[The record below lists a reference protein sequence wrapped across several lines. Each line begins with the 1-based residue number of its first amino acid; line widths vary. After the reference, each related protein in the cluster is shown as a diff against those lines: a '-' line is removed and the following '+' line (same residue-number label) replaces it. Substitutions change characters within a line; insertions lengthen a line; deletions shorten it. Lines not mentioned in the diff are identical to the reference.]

1 MNIYEKSL
9 QEHAS
14 HKGKVAIKSKVTIR
28 NKEEL
33 SIYYSPGVAAPCSE
47 INKDS
52 SLVYR
57 YTSKQNTIGVIS
69 DGSAVLGLGNIGPLA
84 AIPVMEGKAILFKN
98 FANIDAIP
106 ICLDTQNTE
115 EIIRT
120 CKIIAPTLGGINLED
135 ISAPRCI
142 EIERRLID
150 ELDIPVMHDDQ
161 HGTAIVVTAALI
173 NACKLAN
180 KEIKNLSVSLSG
192 TGAAGSAIAS
202 SLKRL
207 GVNHIYAYNIKG
219 ALSYAKYDSYDAVE
233 KELLDHNIIDSYDQ
247 LDNDSLGGII
257 ARTDVFIGVSV
268 ANIVTPSMI
277 SSMNPNPIVFALANP
292 TPEIMPELAKEAG
305 AFIVGTGRS
314 DYPNQINNLLAFPG
328 IFRGALDAKAT
339 KITAEMKLSASYAI
353 ASIIKENELTVDYI
367 IPSPFDK
374 RVVKVVSTAVKK
386 QAIKQGLI
394 RK

>member
-9 QEHAS
+9 QEHAL
-14 HKGKVAIKSKVTIR
+14 HKGKVAIKSKVNVR

-33 SIYYSPGVAAPCSE
+33 SVYYSPGVAAPCSE

-98 FANIDAIP
+98 FADIDAIP
-106 ICLDTQNTE
+106 ICLDTQDTE

-120 CKIIAPTLGGINLED
+120 CKIISPTLGGINLED

-161 HGTAIVVTAALI
+161 HGTAVVVTAALI
-173 NACKLAN
+173 NACKLAK

-202 SLKRL
+202 SLRRL
-207 GVNHIYAYNIKG
+207 GVKYIYAYNIKG
-219 ALSYAKYDSYDAVE
+219 ALSYSKYDSYDDLE
-233 KELLDHNIIDSYDQ
+233 KELLDNHIIDSYDH
-247 LDNDSLGGII
+247 LDRDTLGGVMEK
-257 ARTDVFIGVSV
+257 TDVFIGVSV
-268 ANIVTPSMI
+268 ANIVTPLMI
-277 SSMNPNPIVFALANP
+277 SSMNQNPIVFALANP
-292 TPEIMPELAKEAG
+292 IPEIMPELARQSG

-339 KITAEMKLSASYAI
+339 KITSEMKLAASIAI